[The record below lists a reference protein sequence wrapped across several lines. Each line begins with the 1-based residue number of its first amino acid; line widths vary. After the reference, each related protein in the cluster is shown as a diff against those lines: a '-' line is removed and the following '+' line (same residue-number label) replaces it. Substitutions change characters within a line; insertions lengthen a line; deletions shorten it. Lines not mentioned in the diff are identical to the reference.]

1 MQVRLACAAIHSSR
15 CQHVP
20 GDAAVLYKQQ
30 SADKAAGKPAAGFVG
45 FQTNY
50 LCVYLLMMGAD
61 WIQGPYVYAL

>member
-1 MQVRLACAAIHSSR
+1 M
-15 CQHVP
+15 
-20 GDAAVLYKQQ
+20 YKQQ

-61 WIQGPYVYAL
+61 WLQGPYVYAL